1 MNLFERPDPRLAQCA
16 DPDPI
21 VALLRTCARHA
32 IAFALCLVVGIAAY
46 AWNVAS
52 ALHQTD
58 ATTGI
63 VRLRGPGAEVD
74 VVRDERDIPHVRAA
88 SDADAFFGEGYAQGS
103 DRLFQLDLTRRYAYG
118 TLAQILGAKAFPMDV
133 AQRAVDIAGIAERQW
148 RSAPPSVRSALIA
161 FSAGVNAAAQREPL
175 PVEFRLLLYR
185 PAPWRPQDSLAVSV
199 VASLELSDSWSDV
212 VARDD
217 VWRQEGAR
225 CFDALVPLSDPAYDV
240 TVRGALRI
248 GTART
253 EPSGCG
259 PATVASLARRT
270 AIGSNAWAAG
280 AARSVRGSALIA
292 NDPHLDVTIPG
303 IWYLIDVRSPHLHV
317 AGATIPGVPG
327 VVLGHNE
334 RLAWAST
341 NAQVATTQVFRFERA
356 LPGGAWTTQRFAI
369 RFAPDRFERY
379 YRSAREFSVPA
390 PGAGDPMLVRW
401 PIYAQRRSAIETI
414 LALDAAR
421 DARDAGRALSRYRGS
436 PQNFVLADR
445 NGEVAYHVAG
455 VIPDDPAW
463 GRYVHPESDAMRTYP
478 ALPYDALPSVKPSRT
493 GILLS
498 ANNRSYD
505 ASYRY
510 RLSAQFEPPYRA
522 FRIAQLLAAR
532 RRYDDVY
539 FAGMQLDTY
548 SPIDAEIRREVV
560 RVSQTA
566 PVGAT
571 ERASFD
577 VLRGWDGRFD
587 PDSRGAALEHAIR
600 TWLLGGGVPLGTR
613 LEALRSAGTD
623 SAPGFAEDVS
633 ASLVSLGS
641 NRQTWGDAGAI
652 RIQHPLAPMHFGFL
666 NGDSLPGAGNE
677 DTIRLQEPDF
687 AQGFRAVWDTGDWN
701 RGGIS
706 IPSGESG
713 QPGSPHY
720 TDLTSAWIAG
730 TLRSLPF
737 GDVAVRRHAA
747 GVLRLIPA
755 R

>member
-16 DPDPI
+16 DPSPI
-21 VALLRTCARHA
+21 VAALRTIARHA
-32 IAFALCLVVGIAAY
+32 IALTLCLSVAVAAY

-52 ALHQTD
+52 SLHQSG

-63 VRLRGPGAEVD
+63 VRLHGLAGD
-74 VVRDERDIPHVRAA
+74 VTIVRDERDVPHVRART
-88 SDADAFFGEGYAQGS
+88 DADAFFGEGYAQGS

-118 TLAQILGAKAFPMDV
+118 TLAQIIGAKALPMDI
-133 AQRAVDIAGIAERQW
+133 AQRAVDIAAIADRQW
-148 RSAPPSVRSALIA
+148 RSAPRSVRAALVA
-161 FSAGVNAAAQREPL
+161 FSAGINAAAQHQPL

-185 PAPWRPQDSLAVSV
+185 PAPWTPQDSLAVSV

-217 VWRQEGAR
+217 VWRQQGAR

-240 TVRGALRI
+240 TIRGSIRTR
-248 GTART
+248 TAQA

-259 PATVASLARRT
+259 PATIANLPHHT
-270 AIGSNAWAAG
+270 AFGSNAWASG

-303 IWYLIDVRSPHLHV
+303 IWYLVDVRSPHLHV

-356 LPGGAWTTQRFAI
+356 LPGGHWSSQRFAV
-369 RFAPDRFERY
+369 RFASDQFVRY
-379 YRSAREFSVPA
+379 YRSPREFSVPA
-390 PGAGDPMLVRW
+390 QGGGAALLVRW
-401 PIYAQRRSAIETI
+401 PIYSQSRSAIETI
-414 LALDAAR
+414 LALDVAR
-421 DARDAGRALSRYRGS
+421 DAWDASRALSRYRGS

-445 NGEVAYHVAG
+445 DGEVAYHVAG

-463 GRYVHPESDAMRTYP
+463 GRYVHPQTDVLRTYP
-478 ALPYDALPSVKPSRT
+478 ALPYDALPSAVPSRT
-493 GILLS
+493 GILVS

-505 ASYRY
+505 AGYRY

-532 RRYDDVY
+532 PRYDAAY

-548 SPIDAEIRREVV
+548 SPIDAEISREVL
-560 RVSQTA
+560 RVSQAAPIGTSERTA
-566 PVGAT
+566 F
-571 ERASFD
+571 E
-577 VLRGWDGRFD
+577 VLRGWDGHFD
-587 PDSRGAALEHAIR
+587 PDSHGAALEHAVR
-600 TWLLGGGVPLGTR
+600 LWLLGGGIPLGPR
-613 LEALRSAGTD
+613 LEQLRAGGAE

-633 ASLVSLGS
+633 ASLVSLGL
-641 NRQTWGDAGAI
+641 NRRTWGDAGAI
-652 RIQHPLAPMHFGFL
+652 RILHPLAPMHFSFL
-666 NGDSLPGAGNE
+666 DGDLLPGAGND
-677 DTIRLQEPDF
+677 DTIRLQEPGF

-701 RGGIS
+701 RGGIT

-713 QPGSPHY
+713 EPGSPHY

-730 TLRSLPF
+730 ALEPLPF
-737 GDVAVRRHAA
+737 GDSAVHRHGV
-747 GVLRLIPA
+747 GVLRIVPI